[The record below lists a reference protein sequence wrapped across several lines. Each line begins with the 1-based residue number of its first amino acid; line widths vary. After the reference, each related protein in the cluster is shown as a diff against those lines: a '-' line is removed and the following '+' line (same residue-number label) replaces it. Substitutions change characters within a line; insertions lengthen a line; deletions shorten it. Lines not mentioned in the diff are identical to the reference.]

1 MSAQAVIAAWNV
13 WALQYG
19 KREFGDKAGASEEE
33 IAARLEMY
41 IRLLSDI
48 PDPLM
53 EATSYQCLAQYDWFP
68 NPHQVRETAAK
79 LAQPS
84 KLSAAEAWAQVQ
96 YHLKHRTYE
105 AVTDP
110 VIKATV
116 AVITWQRLR
125 EGENE
130 GTLFAQ
136 FRDTYDTLRARQ
148 REALVTPPIVHKL
161 ISGLTKQIG
170 GQHGSTDA
178 KQIKSPGKD

>member
-19 KREFGDKAGASEEE
+19 KREFKDMGQEETE
-33 IAARLEMY
+33 ARLEMY

-48 PDPLM
+48 PDPIM
-53 EATSYQCLAQYDWFP
+53 EATSYQCLVQYDWFP
-68 NPHQVRETAAK
+68 TPHQIRETAAK

-84 KLSAAEAWAQVQ
+84 KLSAAEAWAQVRRAVNSRA
-96 YHLKHRTYE
+96 YNS
-105 AVTDP
+105 VTDP

-125 EGENE
+125 ENDNE

-148 REALVTPPIVHKL
+148 REALIMPPIVHQL
-161 ISGLTKQIG
+161 IG
-170 GQHGSTDA
+170 GLVQQFGDKHANT
-178 KQIKSPGKD
+178 KRLKD